1 MVTALGLG
9 PDRSIETDRRM
20 AQQSSQQEPTM
31 EEILASIRRIISED
45 AEDAPKEPEPA
56 PQSHP
61 VQARQP
67 EPEPLEIEEEV
78 LELDQVVEPEEE
90 IVQFKAPEPEP
101 PPPPPPKPAVQ
112 ARVEPRRPR
121 VPEPAPAPEEEDLM
135 LVENDAPRGGLLSQ
149 NASSAISNAFGQL
162 QARTRVS
169 DEPGTTL
176 EDIVREMLKPMLQ
189 EWLETNLPAVTERLV
204 AEEIE
209 RVQRANRRR

>member
-1 MVTALGLG
+1 
-9 PDRSIETDRRM
+9 M

-45 AEDAPKEPEPA
+45 AEEAPAQPEPQ
-56 PQSHP
+56 PQAQPQP

-67 EPEPLEIEEEV
+67 EPEPIEEEV

-90 IVQFKAPEPEP
+90 VMELSEPEPPP

-112 ARVEPRRPR
+112 MRPEPRRPR
-121 VPEPAPAPEEEDLM
+121 APEPPPAPAEEDVM
-135 LVENDAPRGGLLSQ
+135 LVENETPRSGLISQ
-149 NASSAISNAFGQL
+149 NAANAISSAFGQL
-162 QARTRVS
+162 HARSRIT
-169 DEPGTTL
+169 DEPGNTL
-176 EDIVREMLKPMLQ
+176 EDIVREMLKPMLK
-189 EWLETNLPAVTERLV
+189 EWLEANLPVITERLV